1 MNYKIFLV
9 CLSTVD
15 RRSRERFIESN
26 NQIASLVEKFKLEGG
41 AYRKYVGT
49 NANEENIEQH
59 QKIPLTAYGRPGMT
73 SVLFTLIRY
82 VHRKNIH
89 CVGISKACIFFPSKT
104 FLHIVRFF
112 SCNFSRS
119 WRQMSPFNLTGLKT
133 FLLKLWLLPAF
144 YFLLWIFY
152 YDGFAQGSDVSM
164 KQIVYICSCL
174 FTFFFHLGK
183 SPIPKYLRHKKWPCF
198 QLPGGGLFHVN
209 HHYCMHK

>member
-1 MNYKIFLV
+1 MSIPPMNSVIFLV

-82 VHRKNIH
+82 VHQKNIH
-89 CVGISKACIFFPSKT
+89 CVGISKACIFF
-104 FLHIVRFF
+104 FRLNVFAYREIFF

-164 KQIVYICSCL
+164 KQIVYIGSCL
-174 FTFFFHLGK
+174 FTIIL
-183 SPIPKYLRHKKWPCF
+183 
-198 QLPGGGLFHVN
+198 
-209 HHYCMHK
+209 

>member
-1 MNYKIFLV
+1 MNSVIFLV

-82 VHRKNIH
+82 VHQKNIH
-89 CVGISKACIFFPSKT
+89 CVGISKACIFLSKT

-112 SCNFSRS
+112 FVQFQSILEANVALQFDR
-119 WRQMSPFNLTGLKT
+119 FENLFIEIVVTACVL
-133 FLLKLWLLPAF
+133 FLIVDLL
-144 YFLLWIFY
+144 L
-152 YDGFAQGSDVSM
+152 
-164 KQIVYICSCL
+164 
-174 FTFFFHLGK
+174 
-183 SPIPKYLRHKKWPCF
+183 
-198 QLPGGGLFHVN
+198 
-209 HHYCMHK
+209 

>member
-164 KQIVYICSCL
+164 KQIV
-174 FTFFFHLGK
+174 
-183 SPIPKYLRHKKWPCF
+183 
-198 QLPGGGLFHVN
+198 
-209 HHYCMHK
+209 

>member
-1 MNYKIFLV
+1 MNSVIFLV

-82 VHRKNIH
+82 TKK
-89 CVGISKACIFFPSKT
+89 ISIVLVFQKLAFFFVQT

-164 KQIVYICSCL
+164 KQIV
-174 FTFFFHLGK
+174 
-183 SPIPKYLRHKKWPCF
+183 
-198 QLPGGGLFHVN
+198 
-209 HHYCMHK
+209 